1 MQARAACVR
10 PGYRQQRPALKRNY
24 RHKKTDPEVGFFDK
38 NVA

>member
-10 PGYRQQRPALKRNY
+10 PGYQQRSGWKRNY